1 MRIVLLTQDD
11 PFFLAEN
18 INYLIDNLPPHSE
31 LVACVLFKV
40 SAFGK
45 SKGFITQAQETRS
58 IFGTKFFIRYGF
70 KFVFNKFNKKKKITH
85 VMHMHNIPL
94 IQLEKNI
101 NHKSSIKEIGSFK
114 PDLLVSIAGNQIF
127 KRPIIDLAPSGC
139 LNLHTALLPK
149 YRGLLPTFWVMK
161 NKEKETGVSVFFVD
175 EGIDSGPILVQKK
188 VVIGDRSQ
196 EQLIIDTKKIG
207 MDAIIASIEKI
218 QSGNYDLIPNPD
230 ADKTYYSKPTRE
242 DVKVFLEGGN
252 KFYC

>member
-18 INYLIDNLPPHSE
+18 INYLIDNLPPATE
-31 LVACVLFKV
+31 LVACVLFQV

-45 SKGFITQAQETRS
+45 SKGFIAQAKETRS
-58 IFGTKFFIRYGF
+58 IFGTKFFIRYGI
-70 KFVFNKFNKKKKITH
+70 KFVFNKFNKNKKITH
-85 VMHMHNIPL
+85 VMHKHNVPL

-101 NHKSSIKEIGSFK
+101 NHKSSIEKIKFFK

-175 EGIDSGPILVQKK
+175 EGIDSGPIIVQNK
-188 VVIGDRSQ
+188 VLIGDRSQ
-196 EQLIIDTKKIG
+196 EQLIIDTKKMG
-207 MDAIIASIEKI
+207 MDAIIESIEKI
-218 QSGNYDLIPNPD
+218 KAGSYDLIPNPD
-230 ADKTYYSKPTRE
+230 ANKSYFSKPTRE
-242 DVKVFLEGGN
+242 DVEVFLQGDN
-252 KFYC
+252 RFY